1 MAMLPFP
8 TFGGPKQG
16 GGIMDVKL
24 APSQMRFPT
33 ARRPAPRRTVEPDLD
48 EKLAPLLPFLVGG
61 IQDLIKGSPELMND
75 ASFLESI
82 NADPTQPSFE
92 EKSRLD
98 AYKLYGPETKPD
110 TFGGD
115 DILDLLIAGSLG
127 RGGDDY
133 AKTAANMKTAK
144 EQSRTNLENRR
155 ANFIATR
162 KKPAVP
168 EFSYANFLNKEAELN
183 GVKGIYSGRINT
195 KTGVGELLQPDG
207 SYIKAGPEYIKQTG
221 TQNIA
226 LPGKSEPA
234 KEWDKLTEP
243 IYAKEETAVRLNT
256 IAGGVDDQLTA
267 IGTEGRIVP
276 NTVTSA
282 LGGMVDRMSIEFDN
296 LSAAFGF
303 EKVEDFF
310 SNDEVNGGIKFKGSG
325 QKVKTLREAIA
336 SGDEARINAAT
347 EAFSEV
353 YEEMNGMSLKQALGE
368 VVYDDLALRSQMIQM
383 AYFAAGLAGQT
394 GRTLSDKDLAF
405 FMQIVGYNETSN
417 VGVLKKNINR
427 FMTRSI
433 DGIDNEIQLAIQQ
446 RFNRFDFNDPYIQSG
461 FGDFYTPP
469 LKENPKNEYDF
480 NYPKKLTAY
489 AFRPMSIR
497 RPGLGLDRWNFT
509 ESNVSTLT
517 DVPESENDSSILINN
532 AFEGL

>member
-168 EFSYANFLNKEAELN
+168 EFSYANFF
-183 GVKGIYSGRINT
+183 
-195 KTGVGELLQPDG
+195 
-207 SYIKAGPEYIKQTG
+207 KQ
-221 TQNIA
+221 
-226 LPGKSEPA
+226 
-234 KEWDKLTEP
+234 
-243 IYAKEETAVRLNT
+243 R
-256 IAGGVDDQLTA
+256 
-267 IGTEGRIVP
+267 
-276 NTVTSA
+276 
-282 LGGMVDRMSIEFDN
+282 
-296 LSAAFGF
+296 
-303 EKVEDFF
+303 
-310 SNDEVNGGIKFKGSG
+310 
-325 QKVKTLREAIA
+325 
-336 SGDEARINAAT
+336 
-347 EAFSEV
+347 
-353 YEEMNGMSLKQALGE
+353 
-368 VVYDDLALRSQMIQM
+368 
-383 AYFAAGLAGQT
+383 
-394 GRTLSDKDLAF
+394 GRTKWS
-405 FMQIVGYNETSN
+405 
-417 VGVLKKNINR
+417 
-427 FMTRSI
+427 
-433 DGIDNEIQLAIQQ
+433 
-446 RFNRFDFNDPYIQSG
+446 
-461 FGDFYTPP
+461 
-469 LKENPKNEYDF
+469 
-480 NYPKKLTAY
+480 
-489 AFRPMSIR
+489 
-497 RPGLGLDRWNFT
+497 
-509 ESNVSTLT
+509 
-517 DVPESENDSSILINN
+517 
-532 AFEGL
+532 